1 MDDDRKMAV
10 LVNDLDSMAHRIE
23 GLPAHPG
30 LTDALVAV
38 QEAKASVDGARSE
51 LHQAALHKRY
61 DV

>member
-10 LVNDLDSMAHRIE
+10 LVNDLDSMVHRIE

-30 LTDALVAV
+30 LTDALTAV
-38 QEAKASVDGARSE
+38 QEAKASVTTARAE
-51 LHQAALHKRY
+51 LHQEALTKRY

>member
-10 LVNDLDSMAHRIE
+10 LVNDLDSMIHRIE

-30 LTDALVAV
+30 LTDALDAV
-38 QEAKASVDGARSE
+38 QEAKASVTTARTG
-51 LHQAALHKRY
+51 LHHAALAKRF